1 MKNGLS
7 KIIIFILILLA
18 ILLCVIG
25 YCYFKTD
32 LFKTPDV
39 LFKKYLSK
47 NVTQVL
53 ETNYEPLGSAIKRMN
68 NETFED
74 DLKIK
79 IDASKMSGE
88 DLNESTGEDEDNES
102 YTLNFTLKSDP
113 QTKKASLDSNIQVGE
128 YESTI
133 NSLITTDEFAV
144 QIDELN
150 EKYFVIQNKNLKELF
165 KKFGLTDDKL
175 KDVPDKIITDVN
187 YEEQS
192 AKVKTLEEK
201 YINKF
206 FEQIS
211 EDKYSIEKKVNVE
224 FNGANYTANK
234 YTLTLTNKEASRI
247 VLTICKELI
256 EDPEFIDLIPEN
268 DKSEFEEQLSE
279 IKEKISDAEKEIDE
293 LSEKN
298 LDFSV
303 YDISKNLTIFEFKTN
318 DGNIKLYAQNEGNNS
333 IIKVELHTDEDDVVF
348 NMNNQNA
355 DNSGELTLSYIED
368 NKENKIVLKSNNNGD
383 SLTTN
388 ISFDGDAFKD
398 ISKAI
403 TITNTIKF
411 NNIKI
416 TDLDEDNSI
425 VLNDLSEEDIE
436 ALGEDIQKNI
446 ENSLSGNSNSLFGL
460 LLGSMY
466 GGYSNSNSDLYNDDY
481 YNNPLY
487 NTSENENEDNE
498 DNEDNQNNDSNSR
511 NTRTILFEDNDEA
524 IIEEERKK
532 VEDEVEDVI
541 SKLLDDYHREK
552 QTNEDADP
560 AEYLT
565 GENIES
571 GCTYAK
577 ASIVD
582 GNTIKSVKGDNVYFT
597 KIYINGDDWTLTS
610 VETTY
615 SESGEME

>member
-133 NSLITTDEFAV
+133 NSLVTTDEFAV

>member
-1 MKNGLS
+1 MKKGLS
-7 KIIIFILILLA
+7 KIIIFIIILLA

-53 ETNYEPLGSAIKRMN
+53 ETNYEPLENAIKRMN
-68 NETFED
+68 NEAFED
-74 DLKIK
+74 NLKIK

-88 DLNESTGEDEDNES
+88 DLNESTEEDEDNES

-150 EKYFVIQNKNLKELF
+150 EKYFVIQNKDLKELF
-165 KKFGLTDDKL
+165 KKFGLTDEQL

-192 AKVKTLEEK
+192 AKIKTLEEK

-206 FEQIS
+206 FEQIG

-224 FNGANYTANK
+224 FNGSNYTANK
-234 YTLTLTNKEASRI
+234 YTLTLINKEASRI
-247 VLTICKELI
+247 VLAICKELI
-256 EDPEFIDLIPEN
+256 EDPEFIGLIPEN
-268 DKSEFEEQLSE
+268 DKAEFEEQLSE

-398 ISKAI
+398 ISKAL

-436 ALGEDIQKNI
+436 TLGADIQKNI

-466 GGYSNSNSDLYNDDY
+466 GGYSNSNSGLYNNDY

-487 NTSENENEDNE
+487 NTSENENENNDDNE
-498 DNEDNQNNDSNSR
+498 DNLNNESNS
-511 NTRTILFEDNDEA
+511 NDTRTLLFEDNDEST
-524 IIEEERKK
+524 IEEERKK
-532 VEDEVEDVI
+532 VEDEVEEVI

-552 QTNEDADP
+552 LTNENADP

-571 GCTYAK
+571 SCTYAK

>member
-133 NSLITTDEFAV
+133 NSLVTTDEFAV

-398 ISKAI
+398 ISRAI

-466 GGYSNSNSDLYNDDY
+466 GGYSNSNSGLYNDDY

>member
-88 DLNESTGEDEDNES
+88 DLNESTEEDEDNES

-133 NSLITTDEFAV
+133 NSLVTTDEFAV

>member
-133 NSLITTDEFAV
+133 NSLVTTDEFAV

-466 GGYSNSNSDLYNDDY
+466 GGYSNSNSGLYNDDY

>member
-133 NSLITTDEFAV
+133 NSLVTTDEFAV

-298 LDFSV
+298 VDFSV
-303 YDISKNLTIFEFKTN
+303 YDISKNLTIFESKTD

-333 IIKVELHTDEDDVVF
+333 IIKVELHTDEENVVL
-348 NMNNQNA
+348 NINNQNT
-355 DNSGELTLSYIED
+355 DNSGELTFSYIED

-388 ISFDGDAFKD
+388 ISFDGEEFKD
-398 ISKAI
+398 ISRAL

-466 GGYSNSNSDLYNDDY
+466 GGYSNSNSGLYNDDY

-524 IIEEERKK
+524 TIEEERKK